1 MQISIY
7 YSSYI
12 HMHYTHTYTQTHRDM
27 ISQRHRI
34 LRLWAR
40 YIILRAENIRLRA
53 VIAQRM
59 MQIAGLRMRIAMVDT
74 ATGVMMMYLELFHS
88 KRKRT
93 LNDSEKEKLK

>member
-1 MQISIY
+1 
-7 YSSYI
+7 
-12 HMHYTHTYTQTHRDM
+12 
-27 ISQRHRI
+27 
-34 LRLWAR
+34 
-40 YIILRAENIRLRA
+40 
-53 VIAQRM
+53 M